1 MNYPDNRFN
10 RSLPCIVIYSFL
22 CRSGFVVYYNG
33 KVGKS
38 ANAECKRS
46 EYEDCGIWKFL
57 NTNEAIECVEGN
69 MKTLKAHREK

>member
-1 MNYPDNRFN
+1 M
-10 RSLPCIVIYSFL
+10 
-22 CRSGFVVYYNG
+22 VYYNG

-46 EYEDCGIWKFL
+46 EYEDFGIWKFL

-69 MKTLKAHREK
+69 MNSLKTHRENWAISILEQVITYKITLELIAIYISP